1 MSYLDTLKKYKL
13 LNEGGIIS
21 ADHMEI
27 AGKKLINKVDI
38 GSKFHGELRDKMKHT
53 SKKVVLT
60 VTGFGPR
67 ANAFRVYK
75 VEDEDKQEL
84 YLRVDVMYG
93 VSYKVADNDRGNWD
107 SANGLVLDKIV
118 LESVDEMSTSAG
130 AGGYETPMAF
140 GELGDDTIEMMG
152 YKKVKKVKKEVKDV
166 KESQFKRMSREMFI
180 NEISYNEYRKDP
192 IATPKQKINQSIN
205 FINKG
210 LKEIE
215 KVVNHNVRL
224 KQEMGVDNGIYW
236 KSSRE
241 NLIKISERLV
251 RVSKQLKELGS

>member
-1 MSYLDTLKKYKL
+1 MPEQFIYYTNNMSY
-13 LNEGGIIS
+13 
-21 ADHMEI
+21 
-27 AGKKLINKVDI
+27 INTFK
-38 GSKFHGELRDKMKHT
+38 
-53 SKKVVLT
+53 KKVLKESSE
-60 VTGFGPR
+60 
-67 ANAFRVYK
+67 Y
-75 VEDEDKQEL
+75 EDNTKLVDDEQSDFPIDELEDDL
-84 YLRVDVMYG
+84 
-93 VSYKVADNDRGNWD
+93 
-107 SANGLVLDKIV
+107 
-118 LESVDEMSTSAG
+118 DEMSTSAG

-140 GELGDDTIEMMG
+140 GDVDDDTIEAMG
-152 YKKVKKVKKEVKDV
+152 YKKVKKVKKESKDV

-180 NEISYNEYRKDP
+180 NEISYNDYRKDP